1 MKPILMNPSET
12 LTQMLAS
19 QSNGLGRLNAQ
30 RCVVTEERNGMYE
43 AELTVFIDDEHFS
56 SLSVGSVLKLMTNE
70 GLQMF
75 RVYQITKPINGV
87 CTVYAHHI
95 TYDLAK
101 APVLPF
107 TATGASSVVDGLV
120 SHLAS
125 TYEFGIETDIVNTQS
140 TFTLTEPKYFREC
153 LGGYQ
158 GSVLDVFGG
167 EYEWD
172 NLTVRLLAHRGSD
185 NGVQIR
191 YGKNL
196 TDIQQETNIES
207 MYDAVI
213 GYATVDET
221 TTTGTVQMITQVS
234 SPKTMLVDFS
244 DQFESGDTVTVEEL
258 NTLAQNYI
266 QSHDLST
273 PKVSIDVS
281 FIALASTD
289 QYKDIAPLEH
299 VKLCDTVHVLFEKLG
314 VNASAKVIK
323 TEYDSLNERL
333 LSVEIG
339 DAKSNLNSVIDSTVA
354 DANASQTRAVN
365 AVDGAV
371 ANLTNMILNSLGLFV
386 SKVEKSGGGYQYYMH
401 NRPELSDSQYQWT
414 INAGG
419 FAVSQDYGQ
428 TWTAGIDADG
438 NAVFN
443 SIAANV
449 INAME
454 INGGKISA
462 PEISGGEISSPK
474 LFFNVNE
481 SPAVLGSGKYTMYD
495 FADGET
501 KIVYGPFI
509 RDVNDGYTTGLILRG
524 GFALAST
531 LYPSYIGTENNH
543 RLLLWFGS
551 PQRKIDNRTPE
562 QSSTAGLYIANETGE
577 DKCYIAL
584 RDDGIVQESSDVSVQ
599 LMSGT
604 NGVNIDK
611 TNGVNIHGTS
621 VTVNGYNVIT
631 CGSNKIT
638 CQTAID
644 TSGHTILNFFLNGS
658 YVGHTVY

>member
-1 MKPILMNPSET
+1 MKPILMNPSDT
-12 LTQMLAS
+12 LTQMTSS
-19 QSNGLGRLNAQ
+19 QTNGLGRLNAMS
-30 RCVVTEERNGMYE
+30 CVVTEERNGIYE

-87 CTVYAHHI
+87 CSVYAHHI

-101 APVLPF
+101 APVMPF
-107 TATGASSVVDGLV
+107 TATGATNVVNGLV
-120 SHLAS
+120 SHMAS
-125 TYEFGIETDIVNTQS
+125 TYEFTMITDIVNALS
-140 TFTLTEPKYFREC
+140 VFTLTEPKYFREC

-158 GSVLDVFGG
+158 GSILDVFGG

-172 NLTVRLLAHRGSD
+172 NTTVKLLAHRGSD

-213 GYATVDET
+213 GYATVNDT

-234 SPKTMLVDFS
+234 SPKTMIIDFS
-244 DQFESGDTVTVEEL
+244 DEFDDDETVTVEKL
-258 NTLAQNYI
+258 NTLALNYI
-266 QSHDLST
+266 QTHDMT
-273 PKVSIDVS
+273 APRVSIDVS
-281 FIALASTD
+281 FVALASTD

-323 TEYDSLNERL
+323 TTYDSLNERL

-339 DAKSNLNSVIDSTVA
+339 DAKSTMTDVINGTVA
-354 DANASQTRAVN
+354 DAEAEQTRAVN

-371 ANLTNMILNSLGLFV
+371 GNLTNMILNSLGLFV

-443 SIAANV
+443 SISANSVDAMSITGSEITGGLITGTEIDSGDMYWFKGTANQGLMHEATWSWSSTNHTGVELLSGAWRLNTGNAYHIMYQDFIQFRVGNNIGKNTLTISDSYISLFQNVNGSTLQLGDSSSYMSYGNYGMVMVNSNGVTMRTRTESSSMGQHRV
-449 INAME
+449 IWKEVN
-454 INGGKISA
+454 INGT
-462 PEISGGEISSPK
+462 
-474 LFFNVNE
+474 
-481 SPAVLGSGKYTMYD
+481 Y
-495 FADGET
+495 
-501 KIVYGPFI
+501 
-509 RDVNDGYTTGLILRG
+509 
-524 GFALAST
+524 
-531 LYPSYIGTENNH
+531 
-543 RLLLWFGS
+543 
-551 PQRKIDNRTPE
+551 
-562 QSSTAGLYIANETGE
+562 
-577 DKCYIAL
+577 
-584 RDDGIVQESSDVSVQ
+584 
-599 LMSGT
+599 
-604 NGVNIDK
+604 
-611 TNGVNIHGTS
+611 
-621 VTVNGYNVIT
+621 VTVLAAAY
-631 CGSNKIT
+631 
-638 CQTAID
+638 
-644 TSGHTILNFFLNGS
+644 
-658 YVGHTVY
+658 

>member
-70 GLQMF
+70 GMQMF
-75 RVYQITKPINGV
+75 RVYQITKPMNGV

-101 APVLPF
+101 AAVLPF
-107 TATGASSVVDGLV
+107 SATGASTVMNGLV
-120 SHLAS
+120 SHLVS
-125 TYEFGIETDIVNTQS
+125 TYEFSISTDIVNPTS

-207 MYDAVI
+207 MYNAVL
-213 GYATVDET
+213 GYATVDDT
-221 TTTGTVQMITQVS
+221 TTTGTLQMVTQTS
-234 SPKTMLVDFS
+234 APKTLIIDFS
-244 DQFESGDTVTVEEL
+244 DDFDEDETVTVAKL

-266 QSHDLST
+266 QNHDLTT

-281 FIALASTD
+281 FVALASTD

-314 VNASAKVIK
+314 VNATAKVIK

-333 LSVEIG
+333 LSVEVG
-339 DAKSNLNSVIDSTVA
+339 DAKSNMNSVIDSAVSEATET
-354 DANASQTRAVN
+354 QTKAVN

-371 ANLTNMILNSLGLFV
+371 TNLTNMILNSLGLFV

-401 NRPELSDSQYQWT
+401 NRPELSESQYQWT

-428 TWTAGIDADG
+428 TWSAGIDADG

-443 SIAANV
+443 SIAANT
-449 INAME
+449 INALT
-454 INGGKISA
+454 INGAEVNGSA
-462 PEISGGEISSPK
+462 INSGDLTWYGGTANEANMIESSVTYAGEVYEGVELKADAIRLTSDGTVWLKAVNSEISCAVQSAGMRFSNGTARARVDLAQTSVRLSYSNDGGATVKGSVMVSGNGVDIDGDRVLVNGASVVRGSVGHAITCSP
-474 LFFNVNE
+474 
-481 SPAVLGSGKYTMYD
+481 GT
-495 FADGET
+495 ADG
-501 KIVYGPFI
+501 
-509 RDVNDGYTTGLILRG
+509 
-524 GFALAST
+524 
-531 LYPSYIGTENNH
+531 H
-543 RLLLWFGS
+543 
-551 PQRKIDNRTPE
+551 
-562 QSSTAGLYIANETGE
+562 
-577 DKCYIAL
+577 
-584 RDDGIVQESSDVSVQ
+584 
-599 LMSGT
+599 
-604 NGVNIDK
+604 
-611 TNGVNIHGTS
+611 
-621 VTVNGYNVIT
+621 NV
-631 CGSNKIT
+631 
-638 CQTAID
+638 
-644 TSGHTILNFFLNGS
+644 LNFFYDGV
-658 YVGHTVY
+658 YYGHTVY

>member
-107 TATGASSVVDGLV
+107 TATGASNVVNGLV

-125 TYEFGIETDIVNTQS
+125 TYEFSIETDIVNTQS

-172 NLTVRLLAHRGSD
+172 NLTVKLLAHRGSD

-213 GYATVDET
+213 GYATVDDI

-244 DQFESGDTVTVEEL
+244 DQFESGDTVTVAEL
-258 NTLAQNYI
+258 DTLAQNYI
-266 QSHDLST
+266 QSHDLDT

-419 FAVSQDYGQ
+419 FAVSQDYGA
-428 TWTAGIDADG
+428 TWSAGIDADG

-449 INAME
+449 INAMA
-454 INGGKISA
+454 INGSEITGGLITGTEIDSGNMYWYKGTANEANMLPAIVYNNTKGFNGVVLSGKGVRVEGEGDDGHSQISLTD
-462 PEISGGEISSPK
+462 EISLGG
-474 LFFNVNE
+474 
-481 SPAVLGSGKYTMYD
+481 
-495 FADGET
+495 
-501 KIVYGPFI
+501 
-509 RDVNDGYTTGLILRG
+509 TGLPTLRLTKNSANMWIGLG
-524 GFALAST
+524 GGINAGSAQASVHYITAGQYPYIGVYAKSDGVYVVTPDVGDTKPIEHKIGWKYVSGSWVLALA
-531 LYPSYIGTENNH
+531 
-543 RLLLWFGS
+543 
-551 PQRKIDNRTPE
+551 
-562 QSSTAGLYIANETGE
+562 
-577 DKCYIAL
+577 
-584 RDDGIVQESSDVSVQ
+584 
-599 LMSGT
+599 
-604 NGVNIDK
+604 
-611 TNGVNIHGTS
+611 
-621 VTVNGYNVIT
+621 
-631 CGSNKIT
+631 
-638 CQTAID
+638 
-644 TSGHTILNFFLNGS
+644 
-658 YVGHTVY
+658 

>member
-1 MKPILMNPSET
+1 MKPILMNPSDT
-12 LTQMLAS
+12 LTQMTSS
-19 QSNGLGRLNAQ
+19 QTNGLGRLNAMS
-30 RCVVTEERNGMYE
+30 CVVTEERNGIYE

-87 CTVYAHHI
+87 CSVYAHHI

-101 APVLPF
+101 APVMPF
-107 TATGASSVVDGLV
+107 TATGATNVVNGLV
-120 SHLAS
+120 SHMAS
-125 TYEFGIETDIVNTQS
+125 TYEFTMITDIVNALS
-140 TFTLTEPKYFREC
+140 VFTLTEPKYFREC

-158 GSVLDVFGG
+158 GSILDVFGG

-172 NLTVRLLAHRGSD
+172 NTTVKLLAHRGSD

-213 GYATVDET
+213 GYATVNDT

-234 SPKTMLVDFS
+234 SPKTMIVDFS
-244 DQFESGDTVTVEEL
+244 DEFDDGETVTVEKL
-258 NTLAQNYI
+258 NTLALNYI
-266 QSHDLST
+266 QTHDMT
-273 PKVSIDVS
+273 APRVSIDVS
-281 FIALASTD
+281 FVALASTD
-289 QYKDIAPLEH
+289 QYNDIAPLEH

-323 TEYDSLNERL
+323 TTYDSLNERL

-339 DAKSNLNSVIDSTVA
+339 DAKSTMTDVINGTVA
-354 DANASQTRAVN
+354 DAEAEQTRAVN

-371 ANLTNMILNSLGLFV
+371 GNLTNMILNSLGLFV

-428 TWTAGIDADG
+428 TWTAGIDSDG

-443 SIAANV
+443 SISANSV
-449 INAME
+449 DAMSITGSE
-454 INGGKISA
+454 ITGGLITGTEIDSGDMYWYKGTANEAHMYSA
-462 PEISGGEISSPK
+462 TWTWEGANCKG
-474 LFFNVNE
+474 VY
-481 SPAVLGSGKYTMYD
+481 LGSGAWWCNAGNAHHIMYNN
-495 FADGET
+495 FIQFRVGNNVGYNT
-501 KIVYGPFI
+501 VTI
-509 RDVNDGYTTGLILRG
+509 RDGSISLMRSANGANMYLGTSNAYMAYGSQKAYIGVSNNGLTIGTTNYSG
-524 GFALAST
+524 GFTQRTVRWRT
-531 LYPSYIGTENNH
+531 LTIDGQSITF
-543 RLLLWFGS
+543 LVQGS
-551 PQRKIDNRTPE
+551 
-562 QSSTAGLYIANETGE
+562 S
-577 DKCYIAL
+577 
-584 RDDGIVQESSDVSVQ
+584 
-599 LMSGT
+599 
-604 NGVNIDK
+604 
-611 TNGVNIHGTS
+611 
-621 VTVNGYNVIT
+621 
-631 CGSNKIT
+631 
-638 CQTAID
+638 
-644 TSGHTILNFFLNGS
+644 
-658 YVGHTVY
+658 

>member
-30 RCVVTEERNGMYE
+30 RCVVTEERNGIYE

-107 TATGASSVVDGLV
+107 TATGASSVVNGLF

-125 TYEFGIETDIVNTQS
+125 PYEFSISTDIVNTQS

-207 MYDAVI
+207 MYDAVL

-221 TTTGTVQMITQVS
+221 TTTGTIQMITQVS

-266 QSHDLST
+266 QSHDLNT

-419 FAVSQDYGQ
+419 FAVSQDYGA
-428 TWTAGIDADG
+428 TWSAGIDAEG

-443 SIAANV
+443 SISANSV
-449 INAME
+449 DAMSITGSEITGGLITGTEIDSGDMYWFKGTPNQGLMHEATWSWSGANYTGVELLSGAWRLNTGNAYHIMYKDFIQFRVGNDIGKNTITIDDDSISMFQN
-454 INGGKISA
+454 INGSA
-462 PEISGGEISSPK
+462 LMLGNTSSYLVFNNGGMVMVKSTGVTFRTRSYWGSSIQEQHE
-474 LFFNVNE
+474 LAWRQFTIE
-481 SPAVLGSGKYTMYD
+481 
-495 FADGET
+495 
-501 KIVYGPFI
+501 
-509 RDVNDGYTTGLILRG
+509 GYTVK
-524 GFALAST
+524 
-531 LYPSYIGTENNH
+531 
-543 RLLLWFGS
+543 LLV
-551 PQRKIDNRTPE
+551 
-562 QSSTAGLYIANETGE
+562 A
-577 DKCYIAL
+577 
-584 RDDGIVQESSDVSVQ
+584 V
-599 LMSGT
+599 
-604 NGVNIDK
+604 
-611 TNGVNIHGTS
+611 
-621 VTVNGYNVIT
+621 
-631 CGSNKIT
+631 
-638 CQTAID
+638 
-644 TSGHTILNFFLNGS
+644 
-658 YVGHTVY
+658 

>member
-43 AELTVFIDDEHFS
+43 AELQVFIDDEHFS
-56 SLSVGSVLKLMTNE
+56 LLSVGSVLKLMTNE

-75 RVYQITKPINGV
+75 RVYQITKPMNGV

-101 APVLPF
+101 AAVLPF
-107 TATGASSVVDGLV
+107 SATGASTVMNGLV
-120 SHLAS
+120 SHLVS
-125 TYEFGIETDIVNTQS
+125 TYEFSISTDIVNPTS

-207 MYDAVI
+207 MYNAVL
-213 GYATVDET
+213 GYANVDDT
-221 TTTGTVQMITQVS
+221 TTTGTLQMVTQTNA
-234 SPKTMLVDFS
+234 PKTLIVDFS
-244 DQFESGDTVTVEEL
+244 DEFDDDETVTVAKL

-266 QSHDLST
+266 NSHDMST
-273 PKVSIDVS
+273 PRISIDVS
-281 FIALASTD
+281 FVALASTD

-314 VNASAKVIK
+314 VNATAKVIK

-333 LSVEIG
+333 LSVEVG
-339 DAKSNLNSVIDSTVA
+339 DAKSTMTSVIDSAVSEATET
-354 DANASQTRAVN
+354 QTKAVN

-454 INGGKISA
+454 INGAI
-462 PEISGGEISSPK
+462 INSGN
-474 LFFNVNE
+474 L
-481 SPAVLGSGKYTMYD
+481 TWYD
-495 FADGET
+495 
-501 KIVYGPFI
+501 
-509 RDVNDGYTTGLILRG
+509 N
-524 GFALAST
+524 
-531 LYPSYIGTENNH
+531 TENEATILPTAITYADTTYKGIRMAADALSMRPGH
-543 RLLLWFGS
+543 VLLFTLETDQTGVLRVFTINDSYVAMYSTKPLGAGS
-551 PQRKIDNRTPE
+551 YVASEVMVDDSKAVMVRFDSN
-562 QSSTAGLYIANETGE
+562 SNELGRVRVVDTGVE
-577 DKCYIAL
+577 IKGTNIL
-584 RDDGIVQESSDVSVQ
+584 
-599 LMSGT
+599 LSGT
-604 NGVNIDK
+604 NILFNNSHV
-611 TNGVNIHGTS
+611 V
-621 VTVNGYNVIT
+621 T
-631 CGSNKIT
+631 CGSHTVT
-638 CQTAID
+638 CQAGTAD
-644 TSGHTILNFFLNGS
+644 GHNVLNFFYDGV
-658 YVGHTVY
+658 YYGHTVY

>member
-1 MKPILMNPSET
+1 MKPILMNPSDT
-12 LTQMLAS
+12 LTQMTSS
-19 QSNGLGRLNAQ
+19 QTNGLGRLNAMS
-30 RCVVTEERNGMYE
+30 CVVTEERNGIYE

-87 CTVYAHHI
+87 CSVYAHHI

-101 APVLPF
+101 APVMPF
-107 TATGASSVVDGLV
+107 TATGATNVVNGLV
-120 SHLAS
+120 SHMAS
-125 TYEFGIETDIVNTQS
+125 TYEFTMITDIVNALS
-140 TFTLTEPKYFREC
+140 VFTLTEPKYFREC

-172 NLTVRLLAHRGSD
+172 NLTVKLFAHRGSD

-213 GYATVDET
+213 GYATVDDI

-258 NTLAQNYI
+258 NILAQNYI
-266 QSHDLST
+266 QSHDLNT

-443 SIAANV
+443 SISANSV
-449 INAME
+449 DAMSITGSEITGGLITGTEIDSGDMYWFKGTANQGLMHEATWSWSSTDHTGVELLSGAWRLNTGNAYHIMYQDFIQFRVGNDIGKNTVTIGDDYISMFQN
-454 INGGKISA
+454 INGSTLMLGDTS
-462 PEISGGEISSPK
+462 SYLVFNNGGMVMVKSTGVTVRTRSYYGSS
-474 LFFNVNE
+474 LQEQHELAWRQFTIE
-481 SPAVLGSGKYTMYD
+481 
-495 FADGET
+495 
-501 KIVYGPFI
+501 
-509 RDVNDGYTTGLILRG
+509 GYTAKVLV
-524 GFALAST
+524 A
-531 LYPSYIGTENNH
+531 
-543 RLLLWFGS
+543 
-551 PQRKIDNRTPE
+551 
-562 QSSTAGLYIANETGE
+562 
-577 DKCYIAL
+577 
-584 RDDGIVQESSDVSVQ
+584 V
-599 LMSGT
+599 
-604 NGVNIDK
+604 
-611 TNGVNIHGTS
+611 
-621 VTVNGYNVIT
+621 
-631 CGSNKIT
+631 
-638 CQTAID
+638 
-644 TSGHTILNFFLNGS
+644 
-658 YVGHTVY
+658 

>member
-1 MKPILMNPSET
+1 MKPILMNPSDT
-12 LTQMLAS
+12 LTQMTSS
-19 QSNGLGRLNAQ
+19 QTNGLGRLNAMS
-30 RCVVTEERNGMYE
+30 CVVTEERNGIYE

-87 CTVYAHHI
+87 CSVYAHHI

-101 APVLPF
+101 APVMPF
-107 TATGASSVVDGLV
+107 TATGATNVVNGLV
-120 SHLAS
+120 SHTAS
-125 TYEFGIETDIVNTQS
+125 TYEFTMITDIVNALS
-140 TFTLTEPKYFREC
+140 VFTLTEPKYFREC

-172 NLTVRLLAHRGSD
+172 NTTVKLLAHRGSD

-213 GYATVDET
+213 GYATVNDT

-234 SPKTMLVDFS
+234 SPKTMIIDFS
-244 DQFESGDTVTVEEL
+244 DEFDDDETVTVEKL
-258 NTLAQNYI
+258 NTLALNYI
-266 QSHDLST
+266 QTHDMT
-273 PKVSIDVS
+273 APRVSIDVS
-281 FIALASTD
+281 FVALASTD

-323 TEYDSLNERL
+323 TTYDSLNERL

-339 DAKSNLNSVIDSTVA
+339 DAKSTMTDVINGTVA
-354 DANASQTRAVN
+354 DAEAEQTRAVN

-371 ANLTNMILNSLGLFV
+371 GNLTNMILNSLGLFV

-428 TWTAGIDADG
+428 TWTAGIDSDG

-443 SIAANV
+443 SISANSV
-449 INAME
+449 DAMSITGSEITGGLITGTEIDSGDMYWFKGTANQGLMHEATWSWSSTNHTGVELLSGAWRLNTGNAYHIMYQDFIQFRVGNDIGKNTLTISDSYISLFQN
-454 INGGKISA
+454 INGSTLQLGD
-462 PEISGGEISSPK
+462 SS
-474 LFFNVNE
+474 
-481 SPAVLGSGKYTMYD
+481 SYMS
-495 FADGET
+495 
-501 KIVYGPFI
+501 YGNYGMVM
-509 RDVNDGYTTGLILRG
+509 VNDNGVTM
-524 GFALAST
+524 
-531 LYPSYIGTENNH
+531 
-543 RLLLWFGS
+543 
-551 PQRKIDNRTPE
+551 RTR
-562 QSSTAGLYIANETGE
+562 T
-577 DKCYIAL
+577 
-584 RDDGIVQESSDVSVQ
+584 ESSSMGQHRVIWKE
-599 LMSGT
+599 
-604 NGVNIDK
+604 VNI
-611 TNGVNIHGTS
+611 NGTY
-621 VTVNGYNVIT
+621 VTVLAAAY
-631 CGSNKIT
+631 
-638 CQTAID
+638 
-644 TSGHTILNFFLNGS
+644 
-658 YVGHTVY
+658 

>member
-1 MKPILMNPSET
+1 MRPILMNPSET

-30 RCVVTEERNGMYE
+30 RCVVTEERNGMNE

-107 TATGASSVVDGLV
+107 TATGASSVVNGLV

-125 TYEFGIETDIVNTQS
+125 TYEFSISTDIVNTQS

-153 LGGYQ
+153 LGGYK

-221 TTTGTVQMITQVS
+221 TTTGTIQMITQVS

-244 DQFESGDTVTVEEL
+244 DQFESGDTVTVAEL

-266 QSHDLST
+266 QSHDLNT

-323 TEYDSLNERL
+323 TTYDSLNERL

-339 DAKSNLNSVIDSTVA
+339 DAKSNLTSVIDSTVA
-354 DANASQTRAVN
+354 DANVSQTRAVN

-419 FAVSQDYGQ
+419 FAVSQDYGA
-428 TWTAGIDADG
+428 TWSAGIDAEG

-454 INGGKISA
+454 INGATINSGNLTWYDDSENEATILPATIIINDTTYKGIRLSADAISMRPGHVLLFTLETNQTGVSRVFTMTDNYVSMYSTKPLGA
-462 PEISGGEISSPK
+462 GSYVASAVGVNDSNAYMNKVDSSG
-474 LFFNVNE
+474 N
-481 SPAVLGSGKYTMYD
+481 VLGRVRLGDTGVEIDGTDIRLNSSHAVTSGSHKVTCQAGT
-495 FADGET
+495 ADGH
-501 KIVYGPFI
+501 
-509 RDVNDGYTTGLILRG
+509 N
-524 GFALAST
+524 
-531 LYPSYIGTENNH
+531 
-543 RLLLWFGS
+543 
-551 PQRKIDNRTPE
+551 
-562 QSSTAGLYIANETGE
+562 
-577 DKCYIAL
+577 
-584 RDDGIVQESSDVSVQ
+584 
-599 LMSGT
+599 
-604 NGVNIDK
+604 
-611 TNGVNIHGTS
+611 
-621 VTVNGYNVIT
+621 
-631 CGSNKIT
+631 
-638 CQTAID
+638 
-644 TSGHTILNFFLNGS
+644 ILNFFYDGT
-658 YVGHTVY
+658 YYGHTVY

>member
-1 MKPILMNPSET
+1 MRPIIMNPSDT
-12 LTQMLAS
+12 LTQMISS
-19 QSNGLGRLNAQ
+19 QTNGLGRLNAMS
-30 RCVVTEERNGMYE
+30 CVVTEERNGIYE

-56 SLSVGSVLKLMTNE
+56 ALSVGSVLKLMTNE

-101 APVLPF
+101 APVMPF
-107 TATGASSVVDGLV
+107 TATGASNVVNGLV
-120 SHLAS
+120 SNMAS
-125 TYEFGIETDIVNTQS
+125 TYEFTMITDIVNALS
-140 TFTLTEPKYFREC
+140 VFTLTEPKYFREC

-172 NLTVRLLAHRGSD
+172 NTTVKLLAHRGSD

-213 GYATVDET
+213 GYATVNDI

-234 SPKTMLVDFS
+234 SPKTMIVDFS
-244 DQFESGDTVTVEEL
+244 DEFDDDETVTVEKL
-258 NTLAQNYI
+258 NTLALDYI
-266 QSHDLST
+266 QTHDMT
-273 PKVSIDVS
+273 APKVSIDVS
-281 FIALASTD
+281 FVALASTD

-323 TEYDSLNERL
+323 TTYDSLNERL

-339 DAKSNLNSVIDSTVA
+339 DAKSNMTDVINDTVA
-354 DANASQTRAVN
+354 NAEAEQIRAVN

-371 ANLTNMILNSLGLFV
+371 GNLTNMILNSLGLFV

-428 TWTAGIDADG
+428 TWTAGIDSDG

-443 SIAANV
+443 SISANSV
-449 INAME
+449 DAMSITGSEITGGLITGTEIDSGDMYWFKGTANQGLMHEATWSWDSTDHTGVELLSGAWRLNTGNAYHIMYQDFIQFRVGNDIGKNTVTIGDDYISMFQN
-454 INGGKISA
+454 INGSTLMLGDTS
-462 PEISGGEISSPK
+462 SYLVFNNGGMVMVKSTGVTFRTRSYYGSSIQEQHE
-474 LFFNVNE
+474 LAWRQFTIE
-481 SPAVLGSGKYTMYD
+481 
-495 FADGET
+495 
-501 KIVYGPFI
+501 
-509 RDVNDGYTTGLILRG
+509 GYTVK
-524 GFALAST
+524 
-531 LYPSYIGTENNH
+531 
-543 RLLLWFGS
+543 LLV
-551 PQRKIDNRTPE
+551 
-562 QSSTAGLYIANETGE
+562 A
-577 DKCYIAL
+577 
-584 RDDGIVQESSDVSVQ
+584 V
-599 LMSGT
+599 
-604 NGVNIDK
+604 
-611 TNGVNIHGTS
+611 
-621 VTVNGYNVIT
+621 
-631 CGSNKIT
+631 
-638 CQTAID
+638 
-644 TSGHTILNFFLNGS
+644 
-658 YVGHTVY
+658 

>member
-1 MKPILMNPSET
+1 MKPILMNPSDT
-12 LTQMLAS
+12 LTQMTSS
-19 QSNGLGRLNAQ
+19 QTNGLGRLNAQ
-30 RCVVTEERNGMYE
+30 RCVVTEERNGIYE

-87 CTVYAHHI
+87 CSVYAHHI

-101 APVLPF
+101 APVMPF
-107 TATGASSVVDGLV
+107 TATGATNVVNGLV
-120 SHLAS
+120 SHMAS
-125 TYEFGIETDIVNTQS
+125 TYEFTMITDIVNALS
-140 TFTLTEPKYFREC
+140 VFTLTEPKYFREC

-158 GSVLDVFGG
+158 GSILDVFGG

-172 NLTVRLLAHRGSD
+172 NTTVKLLAHRGSD

-221 TTTGTVQMITQVS
+221 TTTGTIQMITQVS

-244 DQFESGDTVTVEEL
+244 NQFESGDTVTVEKL
-258 NTLAQNYI
+258 NTLALNYI
-266 QSHDLST
+266 QTHDMT
-273 PKVSIDVS
+273 APRVSIDVS
-281 FIALASTD
+281 FVALASTD

-339 DAKSNLNSVIDSTVA
+339 DAKSNMTDVINDTVA
-354 DANASQTRAVN
+354 NAEAEQIRAVN

-371 ANLTNMILNSLGLFV
+371 GNLTNMILNSLGLFV

-454 INGGKISA
+454 IHGSLIEGSKFYSGLGDFSLELWAAVYTMYYKNYVRTVLGGSRTESYVRFLTGSA
-462 PEISGGEISSPK
+462 TSGNVAPADGILTNITAHGITLFNSSNEALARLYFGDTGDVRIDSYGGEITLARGNNSVKISDTGIA
-474 LFFNVNE
+474 LANLNTNTSINLDNSTGLGIFIN
-481 SPAVLGSGKYTMYD
+481 GSGYNGLG
-495 FADGET
+495 F
-501 KIVYGPFI
+501 
-509 RDVNDGYTTGLILRG
+509 VNDGNGH
-524 GFALAST
+524 AV
-531 LYPSYIGTENNH
+531 IG
-543 RLLLWFGS
+543 
-551 PQRKIDNRTPE
+551 K
-562 QSSTAGLYIANETGE
+562 
-577 DKCYIAL
+577 
-584 RDDGIVQESSDVSVQ
+584 
-599 LMSGT
+599 
-604 NGVNIDK
+604 
-611 TNGVNIHGTS
+611 
-621 VTVNGYNVIT
+621 
-631 CGSNKIT
+631 
-638 CQTAID
+638 
-644 TSGHTILNFFLNGS
+644 
-658 YVGHTVY
+658 

>member
-30 RCVVTEERNGMYE
+30 RCVVTEERNGIYE

-107 TATGASSVVDGLV
+107 TATGASSVVNGLV

-125 TYEFGIETDIVNTQS
+125 PYEFSISTDIVNTQS
-140 TFTLTEPKYFREC
+140 TFTLNEPKYFREC
-153 LGGYQ
+153 LGGYK

-221 TTTGTVQMITQVS
+221 TTTGTIQMITQVS

-244 DQFESGDTVTVEEL
+244 DQFESGDTVTVTEL

-266 QSHDLST
+266 QSHDLNT

-281 FIALASTD
+281 FVALASTD

-339 DAKSNLNSVIDSTVA
+339 DAKSNLNSVIVSTVA

-386 SKVEKSGGGYQYYMH
+386 SKVQKSGGGYQYYMH

-419 FAVSQDYGQ
+419 FAVSQDYGA
-428 TWTAGIDADG
+428 TWSAGIDAEG

-454 INGGKISA
+454 IHGSLIEGSKFYSGLGDFSLELWAAVYTMYYKNYVRTVLGGSRTESYVRFLTGSA
-462 PEISGGEISSPK
+462 TSGNVAPADGILTNITAHGITLFNSSNEALARLYFGDTGDVRIDSYGGEITPQ
-474 LFFNVNE
+474 E
-481 SPAVLGSGKYTMYD
+481 
-495 FADGET
+495 ET
-501 KIVYGPFI
+501 
-509 RDVNDGYTTGLILRG
+509 
-524 GFALAST
+524 
-531 LYPSYIGTENNH
+531 
-543 RLLLWFGS
+543 
-551 PQRKIDNRTPE
+551 TP
-562 QSSTAGLYIANETGE
+562 
-577 DKCYIAL
+577 
-584 RDDGIVQESSDVSVQ
+584 
-599 LMSGT
+599 
-604 NGVNIDK
+604 
-611 TNGVNIHGTS
+611 
-621 VTVNGYNVIT
+621 
-631 CGSNKIT
+631 
-638 CQTAID
+638 
-644 TSGHTILNFFLNGS
+644 
-658 YVGHTVY
+658 

>member
-1 MKPILMNPSET
+1 MKPILMNPSDT
-12 LTQMLAS
+12 LTQMTSS
-19 QSNGLGRLNAQ
+19 QTNGLGRLNAMS
-30 RCVVTEERNGMYE
+30 CVVTEERNGIYE

-70 GLQMF
+70 GLQIF

-87 CTVYAHHI
+87 CSVYAHHI

-101 APVLPF
+101 APVMPF
-107 TATGASSVVDGLV
+107 TATGATNVVNGLV
-120 SHLAS
+120 SHMAS
-125 TYEFGIETDIVNTQS
+125 TYEFTMITDIVNALS
-140 TFTLTEPKYFREC
+140 VFTLTEPKYFREC

-158 GSVLDVFGG
+158 GSILDVFGG

-172 NLTVRLLAHRGSD
+172 NTTVKLLAHRGSD

-213 GYATVDET
+213 GYATVNDT

-234 SPKTMLVDFS
+234 SPKTMIVDFS
-244 DQFESGDTVTVEEL
+244 DEFDDDETVTVEKL
-258 NTLAQNYI
+258 NTLALDYI
-266 QSHDLST
+266 QTHNMT
-273 PKVSIDVS
+273 APKVSIDVS
-281 FIALASTD
+281 FVALASTD

-323 TEYDSLNERL
+323 TTYDSLNERL

-339 DAKSNLNSVIDSTVA
+339 DAKSTMTDVINGTVA
-354 DANASQTRAVN
+354 DAEAEQTRAVN

-371 ANLTNMILNSLGLFV
+371 GNLTNMILNSLGLFV
-386 SKVEKSGGGYQYYMH
+386 SKVEKIGGGYQYYMH

-443 SIAANV
+443 SISANSVDAMSITGSEITGGLITGTEIDSGDMYWFKGTPNQGLMHEATWEWSSTIHTGVELLSGAWRLNTGNAYHIMYDDFIQFRVGNNIGKNTLTISDSYISLFQNVNGSTLQLGNSSSYMSYGNYGMVMVNSNGVTMRTRTESSSMGQHRV
-449 INAME
+449 IWKEVN
-454 INGGKISA
+454 INGT
-462 PEISGGEISSPK
+462 
-474 LFFNVNE
+474 
-481 SPAVLGSGKYTMYD
+481 Y
-495 FADGET
+495 
-501 KIVYGPFI
+501 
-509 RDVNDGYTTGLILRG
+509 
-524 GFALAST
+524 
-531 LYPSYIGTENNH
+531 
-543 RLLLWFGS
+543 
-551 PQRKIDNRTPE
+551 
-562 QSSTAGLYIANETGE
+562 
-577 DKCYIAL
+577 
-584 RDDGIVQESSDVSVQ
+584 
-599 LMSGT
+599 
-604 NGVNIDK
+604 
-611 TNGVNIHGTS
+611 
-621 VTVNGYNVIT
+621 VTVLAAAY
-631 CGSNKIT
+631 
-638 CQTAID
+638 
-644 TSGHTILNFFLNGS
+644 
-658 YVGHTVY
+658 

>member
-1 MKPILMNPSET
+1 MKPILMNPSDT
-12 LTQMLAS
+12 LTQMAS
-19 QSNGLGRLNAQ
+19 SQTNGLGRLNAMS
-30 RCVVTEERNGMYE
+30 CVVTEERNGIYE

-56 SLSVGSVLKLMTNE
+56 LLSVGSVLKLMTNE

-87 CTVYAHHI
+87 CSVYAHHI

-101 APVLPF
+101 APVMPF
-107 TATGASSVVDGLV
+107 TATGATNVVNGLV
-120 SHLAS
+120 SHMAS
-125 TYEFGIETDIVNTQS
+125 TYEFTMITDIVNALS
-140 TFTLTEPKYFREC
+140 VFTLTEPKYFREC

-158 GSVLDVFGG
+158 GSILDVFGG

-172 NLTVRLLAHRGSD
+172 NTTVKLLAHRGSD

-213 GYATVDET
+213 GYATVNDT

-234 SPKTMLVDFS
+234 SPKTMIVDFS
-244 DQFESGDTVTVEEL
+244 DEFDDDETVTVEKL
-258 NTLAQNYI
+258 NTLALDYI
-266 QSHDLST
+266 QTHDMT
-273 PKVSIDVS
+273 APKVSIDVS
-281 FIALASTD
+281 FVALASTD

-323 TEYDSLNERL
+323 TTYDSLNERL

-339 DAKSNLNSVIDSTVA
+339 DAKSNMTDVINDTVA
-354 DANASQTRAVN
+354 NAEAEQIRAVN

-371 ANLTNMILNSLGLFV
+371 GNLTNMILNSLGLFV

-443 SIAANV
+443 SISANSVDAMSITGSEITGGLITGTEIDSGDMYWFKGTPNQGLMHEATWEWSSTNHTGVELLSGAWRLNTGNAYHIMYQDFIQFRVGNNIGKNTLTISDSYISLFQNVNGSTLQLGNSSSYMSYGNYGMVMVNSNGVTMRTRTESSSMGQHRV
-449 INAME
+449 IWKEVN
-454 INGGKISA
+454 INGT
-462 PEISGGEISSPK
+462 
-474 LFFNVNE
+474 
-481 SPAVLGSGKYTMYD
+481 Y
-495 FADGET
+495 
-501 KIVYGPFI
+501 
-509 RDVNDGYTTGLILRG
+509 
-524 GFALAST
+524 
-531 LYPSYIGTENNH
+531 
-543 RLLLWFGS
+543 
-551 PQRKIDNRTPE
+551 
-562 QSSTAGLYIANETGE
+562 
-577 DKCYIAL
+577 
-584 RDDGIVQESSDVSVQ
+584 
-599 LMSGT
+599 
-604 NGVNIDK
+604 
-611 TNGVNIHGTS
+611 
-621 VTVNGYNVIT
+621 VTVLAAAY
-631 CGSNKIT
+631 
-638 CQTAID
+638 
-644 TSGHTILNFFLNGS
+644 
-658 YVGHTVY
+658 

>member
-1 MKPILMNPSET
+1 MKPILMNPSDT
-12 LTQMLAS
+12 LTQMTSS
-19 QSNGLGRLNAQ
+19 QTNGLGRLNAMS
-30 RCVVTEERNGMYE
+30 CVVTEERNGIYE

-87 CTVYAHHI
+87 CSVYAHHI

-101 APVLPF
+101 APVMPF
-107 TATGASSVVDGLV
+107 TATGATNVVNGLV
-120 SHLAS
+120 SHMAS
-125 TYEFGIETDIVNTQS
+125 TYEFTMITDIVNALS
-140 TFTLTEPKYFREC
+140 VFTLTEPKYFREC

-158 GSVLDVFGG
+158 GSILDVFGG

-172 NLTVRLLAHRGSD
+172 NTTVKLLAHRGSD

-213 GYATVDET
+213 GYATLNDT

-234 SPKTMLVDFS
+234 SPKTMIIDFS
-244 DQFESGDTVTVEEL
+244 DEFDDDETVTVEKL
-258 NTLAQNYI
+258 NTLALNYI
-266 QSHDLST
+266 QTHDMT
-273 PKVSIDVS
+273 APRVSIDVS
-281 FIALASTD
+281 FVALASTD

-323 TEYDSLNERL
+323 TTYDSLNERL

-339 DAKSNLNSVIDSTVA
+339 DAKSTMTDVINGTVA
-354 DANASQTRAVN
+354 DAEAEQTRAVN

-371 ANLTNMILNSLGLFV
+371 GNLTNMILNSLGLFV

-443 SIAANV
+443 SISANSVDAMSITGSEITGGLITGTEIDSGDMYWFKGTANQGLMHEATWSWSSTNHTGVELLSGAWRLNTGNAYHIMYQDFIQFRVGNNIGKNTLTINDSYISLFQNVNGSTLQLGDSSSYMSYGNYGMVMVNSNGVTMRTRTESSSMGQHRV
-449 INAME
+449 IWKEVN
-454 INGGKISA
+454 INGT
-462 PEISGGEISSPK
+462 
-474 LFFNVNE
+474 
-481 SPAVLGSGKYTMYD
+481 Y
-495 FADGET
+495 
-501 KIVYGPFI
+501 
-509 RDVNDGYTTGLILRG
+509 
-524 GFALAST
+524 
-531 LYPSYIGTENNH
+531 
-543 RLLLWFGS
+543 
-551 PQRKIDNRTPE
+551 
-562 QSSTAGLYIANETGE
+562 
-577 DKCYIAL
+577 
-584 RDDGIVQESSDVSVQ
+584 
-599 LMSGT
+599 
-604 NGVNIDK
+604 
-611 TNGVNIHGTS
+611 
-621 VTVNGYNVIT
+621 VTVLAAAY
-631 CGSNKIT
+631 
-638 CQTAID
+638 
-644 TSGHTILNFFLNGS
+644 
-658 YVGHTVY
+658 

>member
-43 AELTVFIDDEHFS
+43 AEMTVFIDDEHFS

-107 TATGASSVVDGLV
+107 TATGASSVVNGLV

-125 TYEFGIETDIVNTQS
+125 PYEFSISTDIVNTQS

-244 DQFESGDTVTVEEL
+244 DQFESGDTVTVAEL

-386 SKVEKSGGGYQYYMH
+386 SKVQKSGGGYQYYMH

-419 FAVSQDYGQ
+419 FAVSQDYGA
-428 TWTAGIDADG
+428 TWSAGIDADG

-443 SIAANV
+443 SIAANI
-449 INAME
+449 INAMS
-454 INGGKISA
+454 INGSEITGGLITGTEIDSGDMYWYKGTSNQAQMTAGSQTVSGKKYYGVVVTGKLFAVKASSGAMAFTVNYDGDSTTQIGKIYVSDNTSDLTYGQNIISANTNNAGISA
-462 PEISGGEISSPK
+462 PSHVVTVSSSALK
-474 LFFNVNE
+474 V
-481 SPAVLGSGKYTMYD
+481 ATD
-495 FADGET
+495 
-501 KIVYGPFI
+501 
-509 RDVNDGYTTGLILRG
+509 GLIG
-524 GFALAST
+524 
-531 LYPSYIGTENNH
+531 LYPVKWAQVGGTWVLA
-543 RLLLWFGS
+543 R
-551 PQRKIDNRTPE
+551 
-562 QSSTAGLYIANETGE
+562 A
-577 DKCYIAL
+577 
-584 RDDGIVQESSDVSVQ
+584 
-599 LMSGT
+599 
-604 NGVNIDK
+604 
-611 TNGVNIHGTS
+611 
-621 VTVNGYNVIT
+621 
-631 CGSNKIT
+631 
-638 CQTAID
+638 
-644 TSGHTILNFFLNGS
+644 
-658 YVGHTVY
+658 

>member
-1 MKPILMNPSET
+1 MKPILMNPSDT
-12 LTQMLAS
+12 LTQMTSS
-19 QSNGLGRLNAQ
+19 QTNGLGRLNAMS
-30 RCVVTEERNGMYE
+30 CVVTEERNGIYE

-87 CTVYAHHI
+87 CSVYAHHI

-101 APVLPF
+101 APVMPF
-107 TATGASSVVDGLV
+107 TATGATNVVNGLV
-120 SHLAS
+120 SHMAS
-125 TYEFGIETDIVNTQS
+125 TYEFTMITDIVNALS
-140 TFTLTEPKYFREC
+140 VFTLIEPKYFREC

-172 NLTVRLLAHRGSD
+172 NTTVKLLAHRGSD

-213 GYATVDET
+213 GYATVNDI

-234 SPKTMLVDFS
+234 SPKTMIVDFS
-244 DQFESGDTVTVEEL
+244 DEFDDDETVTVEKL
-258 NTLAQNYI
+258 NTLALNYI
-266 QSHDLST
+266 QTHDMT
-273 PKVSIDVS
+273 APKVSIDVS
-281 FIALASTD
+281 FVALASTD

-314 VNASAKVIK
+314 VNATAKVIK

-333 LSVEIG
+333 LSVEVG
-339 DAKSNLNSVIDSTVA
+339 DAKSTMTSVIDSAVSEATET
-354 DANASQTRAVN
+354 QTKAVN

-371 ANLTNMILNSLGLFV
+371 NNLTNMILNSLGLFV

-428 TWTAGIDADG
+428 TWSAGIDADG

-443 SIAANV
+443 SIAANSV
-449 INAME
+449 DAMSITGSE
-454 INGGKISA
+454 ITGGLITGTEIDSGDMYWFKGTANEARMYSA
-462 PEISGGEISSPK
+462 TWTWEGANCKG
-474 LFFNVNE
+474 VY
-481 SPAVLGSGKYTMYD
+481 LGSGAWWCNAGNAHHIMYNN
-495 FADGET
+495 FIQLRVGNNVGYNT
-501 KIVYGPFI
+501 VTI
-509 RDVNDGYTTGLILRG
+509 RDGSISLMRSVNGANMYLGTSNAYMSYGSQKAYIGASSSGVTIGTTNYSG
-524 GFALAST
+524 GFTQRTVRWRT
-531 LYPSYIGTENNH
+531 LTIDGQSITF
-543 RLLLWFGS
+543 LVQGS
-551 PQRKIDNRTPE
+551 
-562 QSSTAGLYIANETGE
+562 S
-577 DKCYIAL
+577 
-584 RDDGIVQESSDVSVQ
+584 
-599 LMSGT
+599 
-604 NGVNIDK
+604 
-611 TNGVNIHGTS
+611 
-621 VTVNGYNVIT
+621 
-631 CGSNKIT
+631 
-638 CQTAID
+638 
-644 TSGHTILNFFLNGS
+644 
-658 YVGHTVY
+658 

>member
-1 MKPILMNPSET
+1 MKPILMNPSDT
-12 LTQMLAS
+12 LTQMTSS
-19 QSNGLGRLNAQ
+19 QTNGLGRLNAMS
-30 RCVVTEERNGMYE
+30 CVVTEERNGIYE

-87 CTVYAHHI
+87 CSVYAHHI

-101 APVLPF
+101 APVMPF
-107 TATGASSVVDGLV
+107 TATGATNVVNGLV
-120 SHLAS
+120 SHTAS
-125 TYEFGIETDIVNTQS
+125 TYEFTMITNIVNALS
-140 TFTLTEPKYFREC
+140 VFTLTEPKYFREC

-158 GSVLDVFGG
+158 GSILDVFGG

-172 NLTVRLLAHRGSD
+172 NTTVKLLAHRGSD

-213 GYATVDET
+213 GYATVNDT

-234 SPKTMLVDFS
+234 SPKTMIVDFS
-244 DQFESGDTVTVEEL
+244 DEFDDGETVTVEKL
-258 NTLAQNYI
+258 NTLALNYI
-266 QSHDLST
+266 QTHDMT
-273 PKVSIDVS
+273 APRVSIDVS
-281 FIALASTD
+281 FVALASTD

-323 TEYDSLNERL
+323 TTYDSLNERL

-339 DAKSNLNSVIDSTVA
+339 DAKSTMTDVINGTVA
-354 DANASQTRAVN
+354 DAEAEQTRAVN

-371 ANLTNMILNSLGLFV
+371 GNLTNMILNSLGLFV

-428 TWTAGIDADG
+428 TWTAGIDSDG

-443 SIAANV
+443 SISANSV
-449 INAME
+449 DAMSITGSEITGGLITGTEIDSGDMYWFKGTPNQGLMHEATWEWSSTNHTGVELLSGAWRLNTGNAYHIMYQDFIQFRVGNDIGKNTLTISDSYISLFQN
-454 INGGKISA
+454 INGSTLQLGD
-462 PEISGGEISSPK
+462 SS
-474 LFFNVNE
+474 
-481 SPAVLGSGKYTMYD
+481 SYMS
-495 FADGET
+495 
-501 KIVYGPFI
+501 YGNYGMVM
-509 RDVNDGYTTGLILRG
+509 VNDNGVTM
-524 GFALAST
+524 
-531 LYPSYIGTENNH
+531 
-543 RLLLWFGS
+543 
-551 PQRKIDNRTPE
+551 RTR
-562 QSSTAGLYIANETGE
+562 T
-577 DKCYIAL
+577 
-584 RDDGIVQESSDVSVQ
+584 ESSSMGQHRVIWKE
-599 LMSGT
+599 
-604 NGVNIDK
+604 VNI
-611 TNGVNIHGTS
+611 NGTY
-621 VTVNGYNVIT
+621 VTVLAAAY
-631 CGSNKIT
+631 
-638 CQTAID
+638 
-644 TSGHTILNFFLNGS
+644 
-658 YVGHTVY
+658 

>member
-1 MKPILMNPSET
+1 MKPILMNPSDT
-12 LTQMLAS
+12 LTQMTSS
-19 QSNGLGRLNAQ
+19 QTNGLGRLNAQ
-30 RCVVTEERNGMYE
+30 RCVVTEERNGIYE

-87 CTVYAHHI
+87 CSVYAHHI

-101 APVLPF
+101 APVMPF
-107 TATGASSVVDGLV
+107 TATGATNVVNGLV
-120 SHLAS
+120 SHMAS
-125 TYEFGIETDIVNTQS
+125 TYEFTMITDIVNALS
-140 TFTLTEPKYFREC
+140 VFTLTEPKYFREC

-172 NLTVRLLAHRGSD
+172 NTTVKLLAHRGSD

-213 GYATVDET
+213 GYATVNDI

-234 SPKTMLVDFS
+234 SPKTMIVDFS
-244 DQFESGDTVTVEEL
+244 DEFDDDETVTVEKL
-258 NTLAQNYI
+258 NTLALNYI
-266 QSHDLST
+266 QTHDMT
-273 PKVSIDVS
+273 APRVSIDVS
-281 FIALASTD
+281 FVALASAD

-323 TEYDSLNERL
+323 TTYDSLNERL

-339 DAKSNLNSVIDSTVA
+339 DAKSTMTDVINGTVA
-354 DANASQTRAVN
+354 DAEAEQTRAVN

-371 ANLTNMILNSLGLFV
+371 GNLTNMILNSLGLFV

-428 TWTAGIDADG
+428 TWTAGIDSDG

-443 SIAANV
+443 SISANSVDAMSITGSEITGGLITGTEIDSGDMYWFKGTANQGLMHEATWSWSSTNHTGVELLSGAWRLNTGNAYHIMYDDFIQFRVGNNIGKNTLTISDRYISLFQNVNGSTLQLGDSSSYMSYGNYGMVMVNSNGVTMRTRTESSSMGQHRV
-449 INAME
+449 IWKEVN
-454 INGGKISA
+454 INGT
-462 PEISGGEISSPK
+462 
-474 LFFNVNE
+474 
-481 SPAVLGSGKYTMYD
+481 Y
-495 FADGET
+495 
-501 KIVYGPFI
+501 
-509 RDVNDGYTTGLILRG
+509 
-524 GFALAST
+524 
-531 LYPSYIGTENNH
+531 
-543 RLLLWFGS
+543 
-551 PQRKIDNRTPE
+551 
-562 QSSTAGLYIANETGE
+562 
-577 DKCYIAL
+577 
-584 RDDGIVQESSDVSVQ
+584 
-599 LMSGT
+599 
-604 NGVNIDK
+604 
-611 TNGVNIHGTS
+611 
-621 VTVNGYNVIT
+621 VTVLAAAY
-631 CGSNKIT
+631 
-638 CQTAID
+638 
-644 TSGHTILNFFLNGS
+644 
-658 YVGHTVY
+658 

>member
-1 MKPILMNPSET
+1 MKPILMNPSDT
-12 LTQMLAS
+12 LTQMTSS
-19 QSNGLGRLNAQ
+19 QTNGLGRLNAMS
-30 RCVVTEERNGMYE
+30 CVVTEERNGIYE

-87 CTVYAHHI
+87 CSVYAHHI

-101 APVLPF
+101 APVMPF
-107 TATGASSVVDGLV
+107 TATGATNVVNGLV
-120 SHLAS
+120 SHTAS
-125 TYEFGIETDIVNTQS
+125 TYEFTMITDIVNALS
-140 TFTLTEPKYFREC
+140 VFTLTEPKYFREC

-172 NLTVRLLAHRGSD
+172 NTTVKLLAHRGSD

-213 GYATVDET
+213 GYATVNDT

-234 SPKTMLVDFS
+234 SPKTMIIDFS
-244 DQFESGDTVTVEEL
+244 DEFDDDETVTVEKL
-258 NTLAQNYI
+258 NTLALNYI
-266 QSHDLST
+266 QTHDMT
-273 PKVSIDVS
+273 APRVSIDVS
-281 FIALASTD
+281 FVALASTD

-323 TEYDSLNERL
+323 TTYDSLNERL

-339 DAKSNLNSVIDSTVA
+339 DAKSTMTDVINGTVA
-354 DANASQTRAVN
+354 DAEAEQTRAVN

-371 ANLTNMILNSLGLFV
+371 GNLTNMILNSLGLFV

-428 TWTAGIDADG
+428 TWTAGIDSDG

-443 SIAANV
+443 SISANSV
-449 INAME
+449 DAMSITGSEITGGLITGTEIDSGDMYWFKGTPNQGLMHEATWSWDSSNHTGVELLSGAWRLNTGNAYHIMYQNFIQFRVGNDIGKNTITIDDDSISMFQN
-454 INGGKISA
+454 INGST
-462 PEISGGEISSPK
+462 
-474 LFFNVNE
+474 LM
-481 SPAVLGSGKYTMYD
+481 L
-495 FADGET
+495 GET
-501 KIVYGPFI
+501 SSYLVFNNGGMVMVKSTGVTVRTRSYYGSSRQEQYELAWRQFTI
-509 RDVNDGYTTGLILRG
+509 EGYTVK
-524 GFALAST
+524 
-531 LYPSYIGTENNH
+531 
-543 RLLLWFGS
+543 LLV
-551 PQRKIDNRTPE
+551 
-562 QSSTAGLYIANETGE
+562 A
-577 DKCYIAL
+577 
-584 RDDGIVQESSDVSVQ
+584 V
-599 LMSGT
+599 
-604 NGVNIDK
+604 
-611 TNGVNIHGTS
+611 
-621 VTVNGYNVIT
+621 
-631 CGSNKIT
+631 
-638 CQTAID
+638 
-644 TSGHTILNFFLNGS
+644 
-658 YVGHTVY
+658 

>member
-19 QSNGLGRLNAQ
+19 HSNGLGRLNAQ

-107 TATGASSVVDGLV
+107 TATGASSVVNGLV

-125 TYEFGIETDIVNTQS
+125 PYEFSISTDIVNTQS

-172 NLTVRLLAHRGSD
+172 NLTVRLHAHRGSD

-221 TTTGTVQMITQVS
+221 TTTGTIQMITQVS

-244 DQFESGDTVTVEEL
+244 DQFESGDTVTVAEL

-266 QSHDLST
+266 QSHDLNT

-428 TWTAGIDADG
+428 TWSAGIDADG

-454 INGGKISA
+454 INGAIINSGNLTWYNDTENEATILPTSITYAGTTYKGIRMAAEALSMRPGHVLLFTLETDQTGVLRVFTINDGSVA
-462 PEISGGEISSPK
+462 MYSTKPLGAGSYVASEVMVDDSKAVMVRFDANGNELGRVRVVDTGVEIKGTNIILSGTDIY
-474 LFFNVNE
+474 LNNAH
-481 SPAVLGSGKYTMYD
+481 AVTCGPHTVTCQAGT
-495 FADGET
+495 ADG
-501 KIVYGPFI
+501 
-509 RDVNDGYTTGLILRG
+509 
-524 GFALAST
+524 
-531 LYPSYIGTENNH
+531 H
-543 RLLLWFGS
+543 
-551 PQRKIDNRTPE
+551 
-562 QSSTAGLYIANETGE
+562 
-577 DKCYIAL
+577 
-584 RDDGIVQESSDVSVQ
+584 
-599 LMSGT
+599 
-604 NGVNIDK
+604 
-611 TNGVNIHGTS
+611 
-621 VTVNGYNVIT
+621 NV
-631 CGSNKIT
+631 
-638 CQTAID
+638 
-644 TSGHTILNFFLNGS
+644 LNFFYNGS
-658 YVGHTVY
+658 YYGHTVY

>member
-1 MKPILMNPSET
+1 MKPILMNPSDT
-12 LTQMLAS
+12 LTQMTSS
-19 QSNGLGRLNAQ
+19 QTNGLGRLNAMS
-30 RCVVTEERNGMYE
+30 CVVTEERNGIYE

-87 CTVYAHHI
+87 CSVYAHHI

-101 APVLPF
+101 APVMPF
-107 TATGASSVVDGLV
+107 TATGATNVVNGLV
-120 SHLAS
+120 SHTAS
-125 TYEFGIETDIVNTQS
+125 TYEFTMITDIVNALS
-140 TFTLTEPKYFREC
+140 VFTLTEPKYFREC

-172 NLTVRLLAHRGSD
+172 NTTVKLLAHRGSD

-213 GYATVDET
+213 GYATVNDT

-234 SPKTMLVDFS
+234 SPKTMIIDFS
-244 DQFESGDTVTVEEL
+244 DEFDDDETVTVEKL
-258 NTLAQNYI
+258 NTLALNYI
-266 QSHDLST
+266 QTHDMT
-273 PKVSIDVS
+273 APRVSIDVS
-281 FIALASTD
+281 FVALASTD

-299 VKLCDTVHVLFEKLG
+299 VKLCDTVHVLFEKLC

-323 TEYDSLNERL
+323 TTYDSLNERL

-339 DAKSNLNSVIDSTVA
+339 DAKSTMTDVINGTVA
-354 DANASQTRAVN
+354 DAEAEQTRAVN

-371 ANLTNMILNSLGLFV
+371 GNLTNMILNSLGLFV
-386 SKVEKSGGGYQYYMH
+386 SKVEKSDGGYQYYMH

-443 SIAANV
+443 SISANSV
-449 INAME
+449 DAMSITGSEITGGLITGTEIDSGDMYWFKGTANQGLMHEATWSWSSTDHTGVELLSGAWRLNTGNAYHIMYDDFIQFRVGNNIGKNTLTISDSYISLFQN
-454 INGGKISA
+454 INGSTLQLGD
-462 PEISGGEISSPK
+462 SS
-474 LFFNVNE
+474 
-481 SPAVLGSGKYTMYD
+481 SYMS
-495 FADGET
+495 
-501 KIVYGPFI
+501 YGNYGMVM
-509 RDVNDGYTTGLILRG
+509 VND
-524 GFALAST
+524 
-531 LYPSYIGTENNH
+531 
-543 RLLLWFGS
+543 
-551 PQRKIDNRTPE
+551 
-562 QSSTAGLYIANETGE
+562 
-577 DKCYIAL
+577 
-584 RDDGIVQESSDVSVQ
+584 
-599 LMSGT
+599 
-604 NGVNIDK
+604 NGVTMRTRTASSSMGQHRVIWK
-611 TNGVNIHGTS
+611 EVNINGTY
-621 VTVNGYNVIT
+621 VTVLAAAY
-631 CGSNKIT
+631 
-638 CQTAID
+638 
-644 TSGHTILNFFLNGS
+644 
-658 YVGHTVY
+658 

>member
-1 MKPILMNPSET
+1 MKPILMNPSDT
-12 LTQMLAS
+12 LTQMTSS
-19 QSNGLGRLNAQ
+19 QTNGLGRLNAMS
-30 RCVVTEERNGMYE
+30 CVVTEERNGIYE

-87 CTVYAHHI
+87 CSVYAHHI

-101 APVLPF
+101 APVMPF
-107 TATGASSVVDGLV
+107 TATGATNVVNGLV
-120 SHLAS
+120 SHMAS
-125 TYEFGIETDIVNTQS
+125 TYEFTMITDIVNALS
-140 TFTLTEPKYFREC
+140 VFTLTEPKYFREC

-244 DQFESGDTVTVEEL
+244 DQFESGDTVTVAEL

-266 QSHDLST
+266 QSHDLNT

-386 SKVEKSGGGYQYYMH
+386 SKVQKSGGGYQYYMH

-419 FAVSQDYGQ
+419 FAVSQDYGA
-428 TWTAGIDADG
+428 TWAAGIDADG

-443 SIAANV
+443 SISANSV
-449 INAME
+449 DAMSITGSE
-454 INGGKISA
+454 ITG
-462 PEISGGEISSPK
+462 
-474 LFFNVNE
+474 
-481 SPAVLGSGKYTMYD
+481 
-495 FADGET
+495 
-501 KIVYGPFI
+501 
-509 RDVNDGYTTGLILRG
+509 GLI
-524 GFALAST
+524 T
-531 LYPSYIGTENNH
+531 GTEIDSGDMY
-543 RLLLWFGS
+543 WFKG
-551 PQRKIDNRTPE
+551 TPNQGLMHE
-562 QSSTAGLYIANETGE
+562 ATWSWSSTNHTGVE
-577 DKCYIAL
+577 LLSGAWRLNTGNAYHIMYQDFIQFRVGNDIGKNTVTIE
-584 RDDGIVQESSDVSVQ
+584 DDGISIFQNINGSTLMLGETSSYLVFN
-599 LMSGT
+599 
-604 NGVNIDK
+604 NGGMVMVK
-611 TNGVNIHGTS
+611 STG
-621 VTVNGYNVIT
+621 VTVRTRNYYGSSIQEQHELAWRQFTIEGY
-631 CGSNKIT
+631 
-638 CQTAID
+638 TAKV
-644 TSGHTILNFFLNGS
+644 L
-658 YVGHTVY
+658 VAV

>member
-1 MKPILMNPSET
+1 MKPILMNPSDT
-12 LTQMLAS
+12 LTQMTSS
-19 QSNGLGRLNAQ
+19 QTNGLGRLNAMS
-30 RCVVTEERNGMYE
+30 CVVTEERNGIYE

-87 CTVYAHHI
+87 CSVYAHHI

-101 APVLPF
+101 APVMPF
-107 TATGASSVVDGLV
+107 TATGATNVVNGLV
-120 SHLAS
+120 SHTAS
-125 TYEFGIETDIVNTQS
+125 TYEFTMITDIVNALS
-140 TFTLTEPKYFREC
+140 VFTLTEPKYFREC

-172 NLTVRLLAHRGSD
+172 NTTVKLLAHRGSD

-213 GYATVDET
+213 GYATVNDT

-234 SPKTMLVDFS
+234 SPKTMIIDFS
-244 DQFESGDTVTVEEL
+244 DEFDDDETVTVEKL
-258 NTLAQNYI
+258 NTLALNYI
-266 QSHDLST
+266 QTHDMT
-273 PKVSIDVS
+273 APRVSIDVS
-281 FIALASTD
+281 FVALASTD

-323 TEYDSLNERL
+323 TTYDSLNERL

-339 DAKSNLNSVIDSTVA
+339 DAKSTMTDVINGTVA
-354 DANASQTRAVN
+354 DAEAEQTRAVN

-371 ANLTNMILNSLGLFV
+371 GNLTNMILNSLGLFV

-428 TWTAGIDADG
+428 TWTAGIDSDG

-443 SIAANV
+443 SISANSVDAMSITGSEITGGLITGTEIDSGDMYWFKGTANQGLMHEATWSWSSTNHTGVELLSGAWRLNTGNAYHIMYDDFIQFRVGNNIGKNTLTISDSYISLFQNVNGSTLQLGDRSSYMSYGNYGMVMVNSNGVTMRTRTESSSMGQHRV
-449 INAME
+449 IWKEVN
-454 INGGKISA
+454 INGT
-462 PEISGGEISSPK
+462 
-474 LFFNVNE
+474 
-481 SPAVLGSGKYTMYD
+481 Y
-495 FADGET
+495 
-501 KIVYGPFI
+501 
-509 RDVNDGYTTGLILRG
+509 
-524 GFALAST
+524 
-531 LYPSYIGTENNH
+531 
-543 RLLLWFGS
+543 
-551 PQRKIDNRTPE
+551 
-562 QSSTAGLYIANETGE
+562 
-577 DKCYIAL
+577 
-584 RDDGIVQESSDVSVQ
+584 
-599 LMSGT
+599 
-604 NGVNIDK
+604 
-611 TNGVNIHGTS
+611 
-621 VTVNGYNVIT
+621 VTVLAAAY
-631 CGSNKIT
+631 
-638 CQTAID
+638 
-644 TSGHTILNFFLNGS
+644 
-658 YVGHTVY
+658 

>member
-1 MKPILMNPSET
+1 MKPILMNPSDT
-12 LTQMLAS
+12 LTQMTSS
-19 QSNGLGRLNAQ
+19 QTNGLGRLNAMS
-30 RCVVTEERNGMYE
+30 CVVTEERNGIYE

-87 CTVYAHHI
+87 CSVYAHHI

-101 APVLPF
+101 APVMPF
-107 TATGASSVVDGLV
+107 TATGATNVVNGLV
-120 SHLAS
+120 SHTAS
-125 TYEFGIETDIVNTQS
+125 TYEFTMITNIVNALS
-140 TFTLTEPKYFREC
+140 VFTLTEPKYFREC

-158 GSVLDVFGG
+158 GSILDVFGG

-172 NLTVRLLAHRGSD
+172 NTTVKLLAHRGSD

-213 GYATVDET
+213 GYATVNDT

-234 SPKTMLVDFS
+234 SPKTMIVDFS
-244 DQFESGDTVTVEEL
+244 DEFDDGETVTVEKL
-258 NTLAQNYI
+258 NTLALNYI
-266 QSHDLST
+266 QTHDMT
-273 PKVSIDVS
+273 APRVSIDVS
-281 FIALASTD
+281 FVALASTD

-323 TEYDSLNERL
+323 TTYDSLNERL

-339 DAKSNLNSVIDSTVA
+339 DAKSTMTDVINGTVA
-354 DANASQTRAVN
+354 DAEAEQTRAVN

-371 ANLTNMILNSLGLFV
+371 GNLTNMILNSLGLFV

-428 TWTAGIDADG
+428 TWTAGIDSDG

-443 SIAANV
+443 SISANSVDAMSITGSEITGGLITGTEIDSGDMYWFKGTPNQGLMHEATWEWSSTNHTGVELLSGAWRLNTGNAYHIMYQDFIQFRVGNNIGKNTLTISDSYISLFQNVNGSTLQLGNSSSYMSYGNYGMVMVNSNGVTMRTRTESSSMGQHRV
-449 INAME
+449 IWKEVN
-454 INGGKISA
+454 INGT
-462 PEISGGEISSPK
+462 
-474 LFFNVNE
+474 
-481 SPAVLGSGKYTMYD
+481 Y
-495 FADGET
+495 
-501 KIVYGPFI
+501 
-509 RDVNDGYTTGLILRG
+509 
-524 GFALAST
+524 
-531 LYPSYIGTENNH
+531 
-543 RLLLWFGS
+543 
-551 PQRKIDNRTPE
+551 
-562 QSSTAGLYIANETGE
+562 
-577 DKCYIAL
+577 
-584 RDDGIVQESSDVSVQ
+584 
-599 LMSGT
+599 
-604 NGVNIDK
+604 
-611 TNGVNIHGTS
+611 
-621 VTVNGYNVIT
+621 VTVLAAAY
-631 CGSNKIT
+631 
-638 CQTAID
+638 
-644 TSGHTILNFFLNGS
+644 
-658 YVGHTVY
+658 

>member
-1 MKPILMNPSET
+1 MKPILMNPSDT
-12 LTQMLAS
+12 LTQMTSS
-19 QSNGLGRLNAQ
+19 QTNGLGRLNAMS
-30 RCVVTEERNGMYE
+30 CVVTEERNGIYE

-87 CTVYAHHI
+87 CSVYAHHI

-101 APVLPF
+101 APVMPF
-107 TATGASSVVDGLV
+107 TATGATNVVNGLV
-120 SHLAS
+120 SHMAS
-125 TYEFGIETDIVNTQS
+125 TYEFTMITDIVNALS
-140 TFTLTEPKYFREC
+140 VFTLTEPKYFREC

-158 GSVLDVFGG
+158 GSILDVFGG

-172 NLTVRLLAHRGSD
+172 NTTVKLLAHRGSD

-213 GYATVDET
+213 GYATVNDT

-234 SPKTMLVDFS
+234 SPKTMIIDFS
-244 DQFESGDTVTVEEL
+244 DEFDDDETVTVEKL
-258 NTLAQNYI
+258 NTLALNYI
-266 QSHDLST
+266 QTHDMT
-273 PKVSIDVS
+273 APRVSIDVS
-281 FIALASTD
+281 FVALASTD

-323 TEYDSLNERL
+323 TTYDSLNERL

-339 DAKSNLNSVIDSTVA
+339 DAKSTMTDVINGTVA
-354 DANASQTRAVN
+354 DAEAEQTRAVN

-371 ANLTNMILNSLGLFV
+371 GNLTNMILNSLGLFV

-419 FAVSQDYGQ
+419 FAVSRDYGQ

-443 SIAANV
+443 SISANSVDAMSITGSEITGGLITGTEIDSGDMYWFKGTANQGLMHEATWSWSSTNHTGVELLSGAWRLNTGNAYHIMYQDFIQFRVGNNIGKNTLTISDSYISLFQNVNGSTLQLGDSSSYMSYGNYGMVMVNSNGVTMRTRTESSSMGQHRV
-449 INAME
+449 IWKEVN
-454 INGGKISA
+454 INGT
-462 PEISGGEISSPK
+462 
-474 LFFNVNE
+474 
-481 SPAVLGSGKYTMYD
+481 Y
-495 FADGET
+495 
-501 KIVYGPFI
+501 
-509 RDVNDGYTTGLILRG
+509 
-524 GFALAST
+524 
-531 LYPSYIGTENNH
+531 
-543 RLLLWFGS
+543 
-551 PQRKIDNRTPE
+551 
-562 QSSTAGLYIANETGE
+562 
-577 DKCYIAL
+577 
-584 RDDGIVQESSDVSVQ
+584 
-599 LMSGT
+599 
-604 NGVNIDK
+604 
-611 TNGVNIHGTS
+611 
-621 VTVNGYNVIT
+621 VTVLAAAY
-631 CGSNKIT
+631 
-638 CQTAID
+638 
-644 TSGHTILNFFLNGS
+644 
-658 YVGHTVY
+658 

>member
-1 MKPILMNPSET
+1 MRPILMNPSDT
-12 LTQMLAS
+12 LTQMISS
-19 QSNGLGRLNAQ
+19 QTNGLGRLNAMS
-30 RCVVTEERNGMYE
+30 CVVTEERNGIYE

-56 SLSVGSVLKLMTNE
+56 ALSVGSVLKLMTNE

-101 APVLPF
+101 APVMPF
-107 TATGASSVVDGLV
+107 TATGASNVVNGLV
-120 SHLAS
+120 SNMAS
-125 TYEFGIETDIVNTQS
+125 TYEFSMITDIVNALS
-140 TFTLTEPKYFREC
+140 VFTLTEPKYFREC

-172 NLTVRLLAHRGSD
+172 NTTVKLLAHRGSD

-213 GYATVDET
+213 GYATVNDI

-234 SPKTMLVDFS
+234 SPKTMIVDFS
-244 DQFESGDTVTVEEL
+244 DEFDDDETVTVEKL
-258 NTLAQNYI
+258 NTLALDYI
-266 QSHDLST
+266 QTHDMT
-273 PKVSIDVS
+273 APKVSIDVS
-281 FIALASTD
+281 FVALASTD

-323 TEYDSLNERL
+323 TTYDSLNERL

-339 DAKSNLNSVIDSTVA
+339 DAKSNMTDVINDTVA
-354 DANASQTRAVN
+354 NAEAEQIRAVN

-371 ANLTNMILNSLGLFV
+371 GNLTNMILNSLGLFV

-428 TWTAGIDADG
+428 TWTAGIDSDG

-443 SIAANV
+443 SISANSV
-449 INAME
+449 DAMSITGSEITGGLITGTEIDSGDMYWFKGTANQGLMHEATWSWDSTNHTGVELLSGAWRLNTGNAYHIMYQDFIQFRVGNDIGKNTVTIGDDYISMFQN
-454 INGGKISA
+454 INGST
-462 PEISGGEISSPK
+462 
-474 LFFNVNE
+474 LM
-481 SPAVLGSGKYTMYD
+481 L
-495 FADGET
+495 GET
-501 KIVYGPFI
+501 SSYLVFNNGGMVMVKSTGVTFRTRSYYGSSIQEQHELAWRQFTI
-509 RDVNDGYTTGLILRG
+509 EGYTVK
-524 GFALAST
+524 
-531 LYPSYIGTENNH
+531 
-543 RLLLWFGS
+543 LLV
-551 PQRKIDNRTPE
+551 
-562 QSSTAGLYIANETGE
+562 A
-577 DKCYIAL
+577 
-584 RDDGIVQESSDVSVQ
+584 V
-599 LMSGT
+599 
-604 NGVNIDK
+604 
-611 TNGVNIHGTS
+611 
-621 VTVNGYNVIT
+621 
-631 CGSNKIT
+631 
-638 CQTAID
+638 
-644 TSGHTILNFFLNGS
+644 
-658 YVGHTVY
+658 